1 MRNDHWAK
9 RNRQRRQR
17 RKAREDAERRL
28 EELKEAWRQR
38 RMEGELEE
46 RRWDRNHMGRNRK
59 GRQG

>member
-28 EELKEAWRQR
+28 DELKEAWRQR

-46 RRWDRNHMGRNRK
+46 RRLERDRKGRNCK